1 LLHVDVRKNVHIAE
15 PDSTNKHIIFMT
27 KGMPQDD
34 IMAINGMAYRKIQ
47 KIFDLTHEKTKKNS
61 ALKWIQYLL
70 YGKKSFQVNNTQTF
84 GDSSVDL
91 VYNLLSCHYASGFVG
106 YL

>member
-47 KIFDLTHEKTKKNS
+47 KIFDLTHEKTKKKFCFEVDTI
-61 ALKWIQYLL
+61 LTIWKEKL
-70 YGKKSFQVNNTQTF
+70 
-84 GDSSVDL
+84 SS
-91 VYNLLSCHYASGFVG
+91 
-106 YL
+106 